1 MARFP
6 QGRRD
11 WWEWGWEVSFPGL
24 CPAGQVTL
32 DKTRVVEE
40 PASLAPS
47 LLSRGNKRA
56 GVQERGR
63 RDTLH
68 EGPSWCG
75 QAPGSRL
82 LQYIGLEGLWA
93 SRLPTGR
100 PQALADPQAQVG
112 PSWQRLRPGLSLQ
125 LPCSLPLY
133 HEGWAGV
140 RARNSPPHC
149 PWEKAQVQRKDY
161 SWAQPEDLCPGKV

>member
-1 MARFP
+1 MQSPQGSGPGSHHHTFCSEDIRLQLPSRASLDSQSPRAAGREGNFCSCAVARFP
-6 QGRRD
+6 QDCRD

-63 RDTLH
+63 RGH
-68 EGPSWCG
+68 PARGPSWCG
-75 QAPGSRL
+75 QATGSRL
-82 LQYIGLEGLWA
+82 LL
-93 SRLPTGR
+93 
-100 PQALADPQAQVG
+100 
-112 PSWQRLRPGLSLQ
+112 
-125 LPCSLPLY
+125 
-133 HEGWAGV
+133 HGWV
-140 RARNSPPHC
+140 S
-149 PWEKAQVQRKDY
+149 K
-161 SWAQPEDLCPGKV
+161 